1 MKKVLALNVFKL
13 NASAYSQNIV
23 SIALRAYHFMFEANT
38 LSELSQADLV
48 IAPDG
53 LENFANYQLDKT
65 EDIFSLGYFAA
76 LKAIEEQA
84 ELRNLKN
91 YNKEILV

>member
-1 MKKVLALNVFKL
+1 MSSNSMQAHTARISS
-13 NASAYSQNIV
+13 ASPSVPIIHVRGKYP
-23 SIALRAYHFMFEANT
+23 
-38 LSELSQADLV
+38 SELSQADLV